1 MASKMVSGQSEILA
15 NIVVGAI
22 LKIVEEH
29 ESEGEEKIG
38 RHSDTTRKSNYRVD
52 MDNVKVEKKA
62 GASVSDS
69 RLIEG
74 IGTGQRSCTWWN
86 A

>member
-22 LKIVEEH
+22 LKIVEEY

-38 RHSDTTRKSNYRVD
+38 RRNDTTRKSNYRVD

-62 GASVSDS
+62 GASLKRFKVN
-69 RLIEG
+69 RRNRI
-74 IGTGQRSCTWWN
+74 GQRSCT
-86 A
+86 